1 MARIRND
8 SQPRKSALYV
18 RGILCRSRRAR
29 RLKDPSVGAGIGPGG
44 THPIVTS
51 ILAVA
56 AITLSLISSSLSVA
70 AHLKTPPAKAE
81 KVKPTPLSEFS
92 LRCPLKFITGICTDG
107 PHLIWVAGEDN
118 GLYAGKIRYRGPMPM
133 AADHSA
139 SDPPSDIISRRELR
153 VKWYHFDKNNF
164 PGLASN
170 FITAIGVDGKG
181 RLWAGIDIVGANG
194 SCQLSLGAED
204 ASNGIV
210 SIGCQGVVYYDT
222 GALEINGASSGDG
235 SFPLSPGVPLDQT
248 AYYAD
253 PADGGAG
260 GTIVTAQ
267 VSGNGG
273 GGGASEAPIDAE
285 SLYKQVLI
293 HLGPF
298 IAPEISFSHVA
309 GKCSAPVKTK
319 IGWRENPGQ
328 AYTHPMIDAVVTTHV
343 GGTVLQAQ
351 IFGQPFADIWT
362 DSPSCSIE
370 CQTPNFWTTTS
381 PQTGQDQV
389 GIETGLTAGGVIK
402 FDNGGG
408 KSSKNLVTAGNNGK
422 EDQED
427 NATNSPAITSM
438 SLPPGHWDLSQY
450 PLGADM
456 VVGTLLP
463 GNPLFTPVQDPSFS
477 TPLPPHKLEAVFTW
491 R

>member
-1 MARIRND
+1 MVTSVMRG
-8 SQPRKSALYV
+8 RKKELRRRTAGATYRADAISLAAWKVWLAIPAVVASAPMQQSAAASGAAVSGTIFSYAGHPV
-18 RGILCRSRRAR
+18 TV
-29 RLKDPSVGAGIGPGG
+29 KDLTLVPSVKARALLRTIAA
-44 THPIVTS
+44 S
-51 ILAVA
+51 IRR
-56 AITLSLISSSLSVA
+56 
-70 AHLKTPPAKAE
+70 
-81 KVKPTPLSEFS
+81 PT
-92 LRCPLKFITGICTDG
+92 
-107 PHLIWVAGEDN
+107 
-118 GLYAGKIRYRGPMPM
+118 
-133 AADHSA
+133 
-139 SDPPSDIISRRELR
+139 
-153 VKWYHFDKNNF
+153 
-164 PGLASN
+164 
-170 FITAIGVDGKG
+170 
-181 RLWAGIDIVGANG
+181 
-194 SCQLSLGAED
+194 
-204 ASNGIV
+204 
-210 SIGCQGVVYYDT
+210 
-222 GALEINGASSGDG
+222 
-235 SFPLSPGVPLDQT
+235 
-248 AYYAD
+248 
-253 PADGGAG
+253 GGAG

-309 GKCSAPVKTK
+309 GKCSAPDKTK

-328 AYTHPMIDAVVTTHV
+328 AYTHPMIDAVVTTRV

-402 FDNGGG
+402 FDNAGG